1 MKLFFKCNGW
11 AKVVLLLCLM
21 VKGMPS
27 YGQNETLADSLI
39 QVYESGNYNPELKL
53 EILSRITVYLPDP
66 DRILAY
72 SDSLMTEAIRQDS
85 TKYIFNSHLQT
96 GNALQQKGNLSG
108 ALESYFKALEIT
120 DKNTEKNQV
129 AIMYTAI
136 AAVYA
141 GMNNRKNVKQYYS
154 DAISIFKTEQD
165 TLNYAIATE
174 NLGDTYLE
182 WSKPDSALL
191 YFNQSGPIFEKLG
204 NKIALAYNLGNKGLA
219 FAQQG
224 RPTKAE
230 ENIEEAI
237 AILEELGDY
246 RPITTY
252 LTYMSDIYADKED
265 WDGAFDYSLRS
276 LDLAKQYGLKAQI
289 SSAYLKLSEL
299 YERTGYASASLNYYR
314 KYIAFRDSVVNLN
327 VVQQMADIRRNS
339 ENAQHKAELDLTNQQ
354 KQTQK
359 VVTIATGIAL
369 FFIILLAIGL
379 YRRAV
384 FMKRTNA
391 IIEKEM
397 ARSEGLLI
405 NILPEETAK
414 ELKESGK
421 VKAKKFESVT
431 VLFTDFEAFTAHS
444 EHIEPEL
451 LVNRLGYYFTAFD
464 DIIEKYGLEKIKTIG
479 DAYMC
484 AGGLPF
490 PIENHALKMVY
501 AALDILKFV
510 ENTKAEKDTGLSFNI
525 RIGINTGPLVAGV
538 VGNKKFSYDI
548 WGDTVNVASRMESL
562 SDSGKINITEDTYN
576 LVKEEFECT
585 YRGQMEV
592 KNKGLMSMYFVK
604 RPLKLDSTSNSV
616 EKKHTRQ
623 ET

>member
-1 MKLFFKCNGW
+1 
-11 AKVVLLLCLM
+11 M

-27 YGQNETLADSLI
+27 FGQNEALADSLI
-39 QVYESGNYNPELKL
+39 QVYESGNYDPALKL
-53 EILSRITVYLPDP
+53 KILSGITVHLPDP

-85 TKYIFNSHLQT
+85 TLYKFNSHLQT

-108 ALESYFKALEIT
+108 ALDSYFKALEIT
-120 DKNTEKNQV
+120 DRNTEKNQV

-141 GMNNRKNVKQYYS
+141 GMNNRENVRQYYS

-165 TLNYAIATE
+165 TLNYAVAIE

-204 NKIALAYNLGNKGLA
+204 NKLALAYNLGNKGLA
-219 FAQQG
+219 FAQKG

-230 ENIEEAI
+230 ENIEEAVT
-237 AILEELGDY
+237 ILEELGDY

-252 LTYMSDIYADKED
+252 LNYMSDIYADKED
-265 WDGAFDYSLRS
+265 WDGAFDYALRS
-276 LDLAKQYGLKAQI
+276 LDLAKQYGLKVRI

-314 KYIAFRDSVVNLN
+314 KYIVFRDSVVNLTA
-327 VVQQMADIRRNS
+327 VQQMADIRRNS
-339 ENAQHKAELDLTNQQ
+339 EKAQFKAELDLTNQQ

-359 VVTIATGIAL
+359 VMTIATGIAL
-369 FFIILLAIGL
+369 FLIILLAIGL
-379 YRRAV
+379 YRRNV
-384 FMKRTNA
+384 FTKRTNA

-397 ARSEGLLI
+397 ARSERLLI

-444 EHIEPEL
+444 DHIEPEL

-464 DIIEKYGLEKIKTIG
+464 NIIEKYGLEKIKTIG

-490 PIENHALKMVY
+490 PIENHALKMVH

-510 ENTKAEKDTGLSFNI
+510 EDTKAEKESALSFNV

-562 SDSGKINITEDTYN
+562 SDSGEINISEATYN
-576 LVKEEFECT
+576 LVKEVFECT
-585 YRGQMEV
+585 YRGQIEV

-604 RPLKLDSTSNSV
+604 GPLQNI
-616 EKKHTRQ
+616 
-623 ET
+623 

>member
-1 MKLFFKCNGW
+1 MKLFLKCNGW
-11 AKVVLLLCLM
+11 AKVVFLLCLM
-21 VKGMPS
+21 ANGMPS
-27 YGQNETLADSLI
+27 FGQDESVADSLI
-39 QVYESGNYNPELKL
+39 QVYESGNYDPALKL
-53 EILSRITVYLPDP
+53 KLLSRITVNRPDP

-85 TKYIFNSHLQT
+85 TIYIFNAHLQK

-108 ALESYFKALEIT
+108 ALDSYFKGVKIA
-120 DKNTEKNQV
+120 NTNFKKNQV
-129 AIMYTAI
+129 ALMYTAI

-141 GMNNRKNVKQYYS
+141 GMDNRKNTRQYYT
-154 DAISIFKTEQD
+154 DAISIFKTEKD
-165 TLNYAIATE
+165 TFNYAVAME

-191 YFNQSGPIFEKLG
+191 YFNQSGPLFKKLG
-204 NKIALAYNLGNKGLA
+204 KKLPLAYNLGNKGLA

-230 ENIEEAI
+230 ENIKEAVS
-237 AILEELGDY
+237 ILEELGDY

-265 WDGAFDYSLRS
+265 WDGAFDYALRS
-276 LDLAKQYGLKAQI
+276 LDLAKQYGLKVQI
-289 SSAYLKLSEL
+289 SNAYLKLSEL

-314 KYIAFRDSVVNLN
+314 KYIAFRDSVINITA
-327 VVQQMADIRRNS
+327 VQQMADIRRNS
-339 ENAQHKAELDLTNQQ
+339 EKAQFKSELDLTNQQ
-354 KQTQK
+354 KRTQK
-359 VVTIATGIAL
+359 VVAIATAIAL

-379 YRRAV
+379 YRRNMFV
-384 FMKRTNA
+384 KRTKT

-397 ARSEGLLI
+397 ARSEELLT
-405 NILPEETAK
+405 NILPEETAR
-414 ELKESGK
+414 ELKEHGK
-421 VKAKKFESVT
+421 VQAKKFESVS

-444 EHIEPEL
+444 EHLDPEI

-464 DIIEKYGLEKIKTIG
+464 DIIEKHGLEKIKTIG

-490 PIENHALKMVY
+490 PTEDHAIKMVK
-501 AALDILKFV
+501 AAFEIVQFV
-510 ENTKAEKDTGLSFNI
+510 EKAKFDKGTDFSFNV
-525 RIGINTGPLVAGV
+525 RIGINTGPVVAGV

-562 SDSGKINITEDTYN
+562 SHSGKINISENTYN
-576 LVKEEFECT
+576 LIRDTFKCS
-585 YRGQMEV
+585 YRGQIDV
-592 KNKGLMSMYFVK
+592 KNRGAMKMYFVNG
-604 RPLKLDSTSNSV
+604 L
-616 EKKHTRQ
+616 RQ
-623 ET
+623 EVNES

>member
-1 MKLFFKCNGW
+1 
-11 AKVVLLLCLM
+11 M

-27 YGQNETLADSLI
+27 FGQNEALADSLI
-39 QVYESGNYNPELKL
+39 QVYESGNYNPALKL
-53 EILSRITVYLPDP
+53 KILSRITVYLPDP

-108 ALESYFKALEIT
+108 ALDSYFKALEIT
-120 DKNTEKNQV
+120 DRNTEKNQV

-141 GMNNRKNVKQYYS
+141 GMNNRENVRQYYS

-165 TLNYAIATE
+165 TLNYAVAME

-219 FAQQG
+219 YAQKG

-230 ENIEEAI
+230 ENIEEAV

-252 LTYMSDIYADKED
+252 LNYMSDIYADKED
-265 WDGAFDYSLRS
+265 WDGAFDYALRS
-276 LDLAKQYGLKAQI
+276 LDLAKQYGLKVRI

-314 KYIAFRDSVVNLN
+314 KYIVFRDSVVNLTA
-327 VVQQMADIRRNS
+327 VQQMADIRRNS
-339 ENAQHKAELDLTNQQ
+339 EQAQFKAELDLTNQQ

-369 FFIILLAIGL
+369 FLIILLAIGL
-379 YRRAV
+379 YRRNV
-384 FMKRTNA
+384 FTKRTNA

-397 ARSEGLLI
+397 ARSERLLV
-405 NILPEETAK
+405 NILPEETAR
-414 ELKESGK
+414 ELKEFGK
-421 VKAKKFESVT
+421 VKAKKFESVS
-431 VLFTDFEAFTAHS
+431 VLFTDFEAFTAAS
-444 EHIEPEL
+444 EHVDPEL
-451 LVNRLGYYFTAFD
+451 LVTRLGYYFTAFD

-490 PIENHALKMVY
+490 PTVDHAIKMVK
-501 AALDILKFV
+501 AAFEILQFV
-510 ENTKAEKDTGLSFNI
+510 EEAKSEKETDFSFNV
-525 RIGINTGPLVAGV
+525 RIGINTGPVVAGV
-538 VGNKKFSYDI
+538 VGSKKFSYDI
-548 WGDTVNVASRMESL
+548 WGDTVNVASRMETF
-562 SDSGKINITEDTYN
+562 SDSGKINISKNTYN
-576 LVKEEFECT
+576 LVKDVFDCEF
-585 YRGQMEV
+585 RGQIEV

-604 RPLKLDSTSNSV
+604 GPLQNI
-616 EKKHTRQ
+616 
-623 ET
+623 

>member
-27 YGQNETLADSLI
+27 FAQNEALADSLI
-39 QVYESGNYNPELKL
+39 QVYESGNYDPALKL
-53 EILSRITVYLPDP
+53 KILSGITVHLPDP

-85 TKYIFNSHLQT
+85 TLYKFNSHLQT

-108 ALESYFKALEIT
+108 ALDSYFKALEIT
-120 DKNTEKNQV
+120 DRNTEKKQV

-141 GMNNRKNVKQYYS
+141 GMNNRENVRQYYS

-165 TLNYAIATE
+165 TLNYAVAIE

-204 NKIALAYNLGNKGLA
+204 NKLALAYNLGNKGLA
-219 FAQQG
+219 FAQKG

-230 ENIEEAI
+230 ENIEEAVT
-237 AILEELGDY
+237 ILEELGDY

-252 LTYMSDIYADKED
+252 LNYMSDIYADKED
-265 WDGAFDYSLRS
+265 WDGAFDYALRS
-276 LDLAKQYGLKAQI
+276 LDLAKQYGLKVRI

-314 KYIAFRDSVVNLN
+314 KYIVFRDSVVNLTA
-327 VVQQMADIRRNS
+327 VQQMADIRRNS
-339 ENAQHKAELDLTNQQ
+339 EKAQFKAELDLTNQQ

-359 VVTIATGIAL
+359 VMTIATGIAL
-369 FFIILLAIGL
+369 FLIILLAIGL
-379 YRRAV
+379 YRRNV
-384 FMKRTNA
+384 FTKRTNA

-397 ARSEGLLI
+397 ARSERLLI

-444 EHIEPEL
+444 DHIEPEL

-464 DIIEKYGLEKIKTIG
+464 NIIEKYGLEKIKTIG

-490 PIENHALKMVY
+490 PIENHALKMVH

-510 ENTKAEKDTGLSFNI
+510 EDTKAEKESALSFNV

-562 SDSGKINITEDTYN
+562 SDSGKINISEATYN
-576 LVKEEFECT
+576 LVKEVFECT

-604 RPLKLDSTSNSV
+604 GPLQNI
-616 EKKHTRQ
+616 
-623 ET
+623 